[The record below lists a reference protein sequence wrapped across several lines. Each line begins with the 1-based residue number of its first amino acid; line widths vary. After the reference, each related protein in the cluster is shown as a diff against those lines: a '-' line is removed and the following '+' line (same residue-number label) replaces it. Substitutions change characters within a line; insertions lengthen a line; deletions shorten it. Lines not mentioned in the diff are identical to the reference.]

1 MPAANSPE
9 KNLRTVSFIMPVL
22 NEEKYLEEAVK
33 SIFRQKNIKID
44 DIQVILALGPS
55 TDSTNLIAESLK
67 TQFPVKTVLNPTG
80 KTPAGLNLAIE
91 HVDHEVIVRVD
102 AHSVLSSDYT
112 SLALEILNE
121 TGAANVGGLMKAEG
135 VTPFQKAI
143 AWAYRSRVGLGGGS
157 FHVGGQAGPSDSVY
171 LGVFRAAALK
181 KLGGFNEKMLRGQD
195 WELNLR
201 IRQSG
206 QVVWFDPRLEVT
218 YYPRSKLSKLGKQ
231 FYDTGAWR
239 AQLTVSHL
247 KSANLRYFAPPLLVL
262 AIGIGLVASFSG
274 LGWLGLLPTF
284 IYTTLVFLS
293 AIAAKGLGFFSRAAL
308 LIVLPTMHL
317 SWGSGFLSGLIIKR

>member
-1 MPAANSPE
+1 
-9 KNLRTVSFIMPVL
+9 MPVL
-22 NEEKYLEEAVK
+22 NEEKYLESAVK
-33 SIFRQKNIKID
+33 SIFEQKNLKTS

-55 TDSTNLIAESLK
+55 TDNTNTIAESLK
-67 TQFPVKTVLNPTG
+67 SQFPVKTVLNPTG
-80 KTPAGLNLAIE
+80 KTPAGLNLAIDQA
-91 HVDHEVIVRVD
+91 DHEVIVRVD
-102 AHSVLSSDYT
+102 AHSVLSPDYT
-112 SLALEILNE
+112 SLAIEILNE

-135 VTPFQKAI
+135 TSPFQKAV

-171 LGVFRAAALK
+171 LGVFRADSLK

-218 YYPRSKLSKLGKQ
+218 YYPRSRLSKLGKQ
-231 FYDTGAWR
+231 FFDTGAWR

-262 AIGIGLVASFSG
+262 AIGLGIIASFLG
-274 LGWLGLLPTF
+274 LGWIGLIPAF
-284 IYTTLVFLS
+284 IYSALVFLS
-293 AIAAKGLGFFSRAAL
+293 SITAKGLGLLSRMAL